1 MTLPYEM
8 VLPQIIICRAIC
20 PPGED
25 IFVKHI
31 DITEFYDIFILSNFD
46 ENIKKWGRIMSKELI
61 RLQNLCMEF
70 DGERILDDINLY
82 FNDHEFLT
90 LLGPSGCGKST
101 TLRIIGGFLTPT
113 SGKVLFDGK
122 VINDVP
128 PYQRQVNTVFQR
140 YALFP
145 HLDVYD
151 NIAFGLKVAKLPK
164 DEIDRRVH
172 EILEIVS
179 LKGYENRNVNSLS
192 GGQQQRVAIA
202 RALVNRP
209 KVLLLDEPLAA
220 LDLRLRK
227 DMQNELKRIQQAMG
241 ITFIYVTHDQE
252 EALSMSDTVV
262 VMDKGRIQQIGKPE
276 DIYNEPKNA
285 FVADFIGESNILDGT
300 MLEDYRVKFFGRIF
314 ECVDKGFEP
323 NEPVDV
329 VIRPEDIDIVP
340 PPQGHLIGVVTS
352 VTFKGLNYDIIV
364 DFRGFKW
371 LIQTTDFHGVG
382 TTIGIRLNPEDIH
395 IMRKSEYSGMF
406 GDYSSY
412 SAEYDELTEDAEDEE
427 E

>member
-1 MTLPYEM
+1 
-8 VLPQIIICRAIC
+8 
-20 PPGED
+20 
-25 IFVKHI
+25 
-31 DITEFYDIFILSNFD
+31 
-46 ENIKKWGRIMSKELI
+46 
-61 RLQNLCMEF
+61 MEF
-70 DGERILDDINLY
+70 DGERILDGINLY
-82 FNDHEFLT
+82 INDKEFLT
-90 LLGPSGCGKST
+90 LLGPSGCGKTT
-101 TLRIIGGFLTPT
+101 TLRIIGGFLTAT
-113 SGKVLFDGK
+113 SGTVLFDGK
-122 VINDVP
+122 TINEVP
-128 PYQRQVNTVFQR
+128 PYKRQINTVFQR

-145 HLDVYD
+145 HLDVFD
-151 NIAFGLKVAKLPK
+151 NIAFGLKVAKVPK
-164 DEIDRRVH
+164 AEIHERVH
-172 EILEIVS
+172 EMLGIVG
-179 LKGYENRNVNSLS
+179 LRGYENRRVESLS

-241 ITFIYVTHDQE
+241 ITFVYVTHDQE

-300 MLEDYRVKFFGRIF
+300 MLSDYKVKFFGRTF
-314 ECVDKGFEP
+314 KCLDAGFEP

-329 VIRPEDIDIVP
+329 VIRPEDIDFVP
-340 PPQGHLIGVVTS
+340 VEEGHLTGTVTS

-364 DFRGFKW
+364 DFKGFKW
-371 LIQTTDFHGVG
+371 LIQTTDFQPVG
-382 TTIGIRLNPEDIH
+382 AAVGIRLNPEDIH